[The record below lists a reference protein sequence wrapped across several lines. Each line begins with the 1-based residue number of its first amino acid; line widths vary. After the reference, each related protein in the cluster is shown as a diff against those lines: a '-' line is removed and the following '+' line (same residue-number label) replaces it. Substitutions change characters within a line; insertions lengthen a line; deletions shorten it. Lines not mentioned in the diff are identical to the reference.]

1 MSVNLNP
8 GFVYAF
14 QPASSAAGEQR
25 IHEPVAATPASRT
38 ESAETLE
45 ESVSRARTVDYVVAL
60 RELKNQDDHLKRDL
74 ASRTYLDIA
83 HYDGGFHLIDV
94 YT

>member
-8 GFVYAF
+8 GFVYSLG
-14 QPASSAAGEQR
+14 PTNPLAGEQR
-25 IHEPVAATPASRT
+25 TNESVAAGSRT
-38 ESAETLE
+38 ES
-45 ESVSRARTVDYVVAL
+45 VSNRTKTEDYVAAL
-60 RELKNQDDHLKRDL
+60 RELKNQDGYLKRDL